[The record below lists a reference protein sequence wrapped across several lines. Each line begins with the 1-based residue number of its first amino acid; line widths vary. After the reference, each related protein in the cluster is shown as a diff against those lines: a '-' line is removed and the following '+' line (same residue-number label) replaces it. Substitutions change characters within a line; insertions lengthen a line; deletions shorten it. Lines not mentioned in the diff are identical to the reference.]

1 MTHVDAAESVHP
13 YVRKGAAW
21 AWRLL
26 VLLAFGLTAL
36 WLFWHLNTI
45 TIPVLLAL
53 MAAALLVPPVNF
65 LERHK
70 VPRSLAVVVV
80 LLTGT
85 AAIVGILTFV
95 VDQFIK
101 GLPDLST
108 QLTDSIESLKN
119 WAIHSRF
126 HISEDQIGKA
136 GDALVNSIK
145 NNQDKVTSGALAT
158 ATTVTE
164 IITGA
169 VLTFFT
175 VIFFL
180 YGGREIWDFVTR
192 IFPTSARPRVR
203 RAGVLG
209 FGSLIGYVRATV
221 AVALVDALGIG
232 VGLAAFS
239 VPLALPLASLVFLG
253 AFIPIIGAAIS
264 GFVAVFIAL
273 ITKGAFT
280 AAMIL
285 VIVIVVM
292 QVEGHVLQPLIMGHA
307 VRIHPLAVVFA
318 IAAGGVLGGIIG
330 ALLAVPTV
338 AVLNTAIRALLHP
351 DDDDDPYVL
360 EGEEEAEILDP
371 EMVPNQGPAAVNA
384 GPGNGVPE
392 LGPAPPKE

>member
-1 MTHVDAAESVHP
+1 MTQADAAESVHP

-26 VLLAFGLTAL
+26 VLLVFGLTSL
-36 WLFWHLNTI
+36 WLFWHLKTI
-45 TIPVLLAL
+45 TIPLLLAL
-53 MAAALLVPPVNF
+53 MAAALLVPTVNY

-70 VPRSLAVVVV
+70 IPRSAAVVVV

-85 AAIVGILTFV
+85 AAIGGILTFV

-108 QLTDSIESLKN
+108 QLTNSIESLKN

-126 HISEDQIGKA
+126 HISEEQISKA

-145 NNQDKVTSGALAT
+145 DNQDKVTSGALAT
-158 ATTVTE
+158 AATVTE

-169 VLTFFT
+169 VLTLFT

-192 IFPTSARPRVR
+192 IFPTSVRSTVR

-232 VGLAAFS
+232 VGLAVFS

-273 ITKGAFT
+273 ITKGAGT
-280 AAMIL
+280 ALIIL
-285 VIVIVVM
+285 IIVIVVM

-307 VRIHPLAVVFA
+307 VRIHALAVVFA

-351 DDDDDPYVL
+351 DDAEDPYLL
-360 EGEEEAEILDP
+360 EGEEEAEILDS
-371 EMVPNQGPAAVNA
+371 ELVPDEGPPAVKA
-384 GPGNGVPE
+384 GPGCGVPE

>member
-1 MTHVDAAESVHP
+1 MTHADAAESVHP

-21 AWRLL
+21 SWRLL
-26 VLLAFGLTAL
+26 VLLAFGLTSL
-36 WLFWHLNTI
+36 WLFWHLKTI
-45 TIPVLLAL
+45 TIPLLLAL
-53 MAAALLVPPVNF
+53 MGAALLVPTVNF

-85 AAIVGILTFV
+85 AAVGGILTFV

-108 QLTDSIESLKN
+108 QLTNSIDSLKN
-119 WAIHSRF
+119 WAINSRF
-126 HISEDQIGKA
+126 HVSEEQIGKA

-145 NNQDKVTSGALAT
+145 DNQDKVTSGALAT

-164 IITGA
+164 IITGL
-169 VLTFFT
+169 VLTLFT
-175 VIFFL
+175 LIFFL
-180 YGGREIWDFVTR
+180 YGGKEIWEFITR
-192 IFPTSARPRVR
+192 IFPTDVRPRVR

-209 FGSLIGYVRATV
+209 FGSLIGYVRATF
-221 AVALVDALGIG
+221 AVALVDAVGIG
-232 VGLAAFS
+232 VGLAVFS

-273 ITKGAFT
+273 ITNGPFT

-292 QVEGHVLQPLIMGHA
+292 QVEGHVLQPLIMGRAVQIHA
-307 VRIHPLAVVFA
+307 LAVVLA
-318 IAAGGVLGGIIG
+318 IATGGVLGGIIG
-330 ALLAVPTV
+330 ALLAVPVV
-338 AVLNTAIRALLHP
+338 AVLNTAIRALIER
-351 DDDDDPYVL
+351 DDSDDPYL
-360 EGEEEAEILDP
+360 IEGEEEAEILDP
-371 EMVPNQGPAAVNA
+371 EMVPDKGPPAVNA

>member
-1 MTHVDAAESVHP
+1 MTHADAAESVHP

-26 VLLAFGLTAL
+26 VLLAFGLTFL
-36 WLFWHLNTI
+36 WLFWHLKTI
-45 TIPVLLAL
+45 TIPLLLAL
-53 MAAALLVPPVNF
+53 MGSALLVPTVNY
-65 LERHK
+65 LQRHK

-80 LLTGT
+80 LLAGT
-85 AAIVGILTFV
+85 AAVGGILTFV

-108 QLTDSIESLKN
+108 QLTNSIESLKN

-126 HISEDQIGKA
+126 HVSEEQIGKA
-136 GDALVNSIK
+136 GDALVNAIK
-145 NNQDKVTSGALAT
+145 DNQGRVTSGALAT

-169 VLTFFT
+169 VLTLFT
-175 VIFFL
+175 TIFFL
-180 YGGREIWDFVTR
+180 YGGKEIWEFVTR
-192 IFPTSARPRVR
+192 IFPSSVRPRVR

-221 AVALVDALGIG
+221 AVALVDAIGIG

-280 AAMIL
+280 ALMIL

-307 VRIHPLAVVFA
+307 VQIHALAVVFA
-318 IAAGGVLGGIIG
+318 IATGGVLGGIIG

-338 AVLNTAIRALLHP
+338 AVLNTAIRALIEP
-351 DDDDDPYVL
+351 EDSADPYLV

-371 EMVPNQGPAAVNA
+371 EMVPDEGPPAVKA

-392 LGPAPPKE
+392 LGPAPPKD

>member
-1 MTHVDAAESVHP
+1 MTHADAAESVHP

-26 VLLAFGLTAL
+26 VLLAFGLTFL
-36 WLFWHLNTI
+36 WLFWHLRTI
-45 TIPVLLAL
+45 TIPLLLAL
-53 MAAALLVPPVNF
+53 MASALLVPTVNY
-65 LERHK
+65 LQRHK
-70 VPRSLAVVVV
+70 IPRSLAVVVV
-80 LLTGT
+80 LLTGS
-85 AAIVGILTFV
+85 AAIAGILTFV

-101 GLPDLST
+101 GLPDLSA

-126 HISEDQIGKA
+126 HISEDQISKA
-136 GDALVNSIK
+136 GDALVNTIK
-145 NNQDKVTSGALAT
+145 DNQGRVTSGALAT

-169 VLTFFT
+169 VLTLFT
-175 VIFFL
+175 TIFFL
-180 YGGREIWDFVTR
+180 YGGKEIWEFITR
-192 IFPTSARPRVR
+192 IFPTAVRPRVR

-221 AVALVDALGIG
+221 AVALVDAIGIG
-232 VGLAAFS
+232 VGLTAFS

-307 VRIHPLAVVFA
+307 VQIHALAVVLA
-318 IAAGGVLGGIIG
+318 IATGGVLGGIIG

-338 AVLNTAIRALLHP
+338 AVLNTAIRALIEP
-351 DDDDDPYVL
+351 EDSDDPYLL
-360 EGEEEAEILDP
+360 EGEEEAVILDP
-371 EMVPNQGPAAVNA
+371 EMVPDGGPPAVNA
-384 GPGNGVPE
+384 KPGNGVPE
-392 LGPAPPKE
+392 LGPAPPKD